1 GNIFGRSQKRMS
13 WSLFF
18 KSFMRLYGTMSLE
31 ILKAV
36 CEIWYL

>member
-1 GNIFGRSQKRMS
+1 MF
-13 WSLFF
+13 WSPLF
-18 KSFMRLYGTMSLE
+18 KSFTRLYGTMSLE